1 MKIKYRI
8 YRNPATAQGY
18 AEIEQMHEVIKIST
32 VRTDTEI
39 VVEIS
44 VGNQNAADAFVR
56 KMKARD
62 DVESIEPI
70 KHA

>member
-1 MKIKYRI
+1 MKITYRI
-8 YRNPATAQGY
+8 YRKPATAEGY

-44 VGNQNAADAFVR
+44 VGNQKAANAFV
-56 KMKARD
+56 KKIQARQ
-62 DVESIEPI
+62 DVQSIEPI
-70 KHA
+70 KRS